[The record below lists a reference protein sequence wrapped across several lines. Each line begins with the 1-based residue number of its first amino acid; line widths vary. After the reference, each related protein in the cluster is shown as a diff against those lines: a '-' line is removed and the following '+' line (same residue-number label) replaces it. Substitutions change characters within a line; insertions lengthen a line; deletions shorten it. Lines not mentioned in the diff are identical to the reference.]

1 MGGEGGGGGGG
12 GEREEREGRGSLML
26 RILQNRYLFLT
37 TKLSSNLSASKNVDF
52 LDCVS
57 VNQKP
62 PIWMT
67 YSVLVP
73 RLLCI

>member
-1 MGGEGGGGGGG
+1 
-12 GEREEREGRGSLML
+12 ML

-37 TKLSSNLSASKNVDF
+37 TKLSSASKNVDF

-73 RLLCI
+73 RLHNPAVYIRLLCM